1 MSFMLDNCGMNQTK
15 YETLLVVWNSL
26 PSLQPSVQLGAIGRQ
41 YQIGSAADIARSNI
55 IGTYSWTITG
65 DIAVP

>member
-1 MSFMLDNCGMNQTK
+1 MLSMLDNCSMNQAN
-15 YETLLVVWNSL
+15 YEALLVGWNSL
-26 PSLQPSVQLGAIGRQ
+26 PSLQIGVGLGAVGRQ

-55 IGTYSWTITG
+55 IATYFWTING